1 MSRSPTVLGPFCIL
15 QLKPLISRLWLL
27 PFGAPVATLQ
37 VLKTLE
43 PFPILPMLPK
53 PRESGSPKDR
63 QRDLQ
68 TSRFKQVAAVLLPRR
83 DRAVFR
89 EWSPFFSRT
98 INPEG

>member
-1 MSRSPTVLGPFCIL
+1 MLGPFCIL
-15 QLKPLISRLWLL
+15 QLKPLISRLCLL

-43 PFPILPMLPK
+43 AFPILPMLPN

-63 QRDLQ
+63 QRDVQ

-83 DRAVFR
+83 DRAVFC